1 MPKSATDIMQEIVVS
16 AVLDAVDAL
25 KAASKGLPNN
35 LLRDL
40 NAMHANATLA
50 DLPAELQRAIAA
62 SVQGAFARL
71 RKEGYA
77 VAPADSVRPVGPRPS
92 GPAGGGRPDRGGPR
106 GSGPGGPRGPGG
118 GARPGGGDRDRRPPR
133 QDGPRRPGGG
143 GGGAAPGGSPR
154 KPNPGR

>member
-16 AVLDAVDAL
+16 AVLDGVDAL

-35 LLRDL
+35 LLRDI

-50 DLPAELQRAIAA
+50 DLPAEVQRAIAA
-62 SVQGAFARL
+62 SVQGAFVRL

-77 VAPADSVRPVGPRPS
+77 VAPADSVRPAGPPRS
-92 GPAGGGRPDRGGPR
+92 GPPGGGRPDRGGPPR
-106 GSGPGGPRGPGG
+106 GAGGPRP
-118 GARPGGGDRDRRPPR
+118 ASGDRGRPAGQDRRPPR
-133 QDGPRRPGGG
+133 QDGNRRPGGG
-143 GGGAAPGGSPR
+143 GPR